1 VSAGSRGRARV
12 RVVVNGR
19 VQGVAF
25 RQATVDEVQRIGG
38 VTGWVKNQSDGSVE
52 VLAEGERAALEA
64 LVAFCGRGPRLARV
78 DDLQVGWEPAQGGL
92 APFDIAF

>member
-1 VSAGSRGRARV
+1 VSTRSRV
-12 RVVVNGR
+12 RIVVTGR

-25 RQATVDEVQRIGG
+25 RQATVDAAHRIGG
-38 VTGWVKNQSDGSVE
+38 LTGWVRNRPDGSVE

-64 LVAFCGRGPRLARV
+64 LAAFCGRGPRLARV

-92 APFDIAF
+92 APFDIEF

>member
-1 VSAGSRGRARV
+1 MSAGARARV
-12 RVVVNGR
+12 RVVVRGR

-25 RQATVDEVQRIGG
+25 RQATVDEVQRLGRIM
-38 VTGWVKNQSDGSVE
+38 GWVRNRPDGSVE

-78 DDLQVGWEPAQGGL
+78 EDLQVGWEPVQGGL